1 MLYFHGQCEIT
12 VKKQAILIYLEF
24 IPDSTG
30 EYATAGFLTE
40 GKKKKKIYND
50 HGTNHEILVY
60 NIIHETIA
68 SVK

>member
-40 GKKKKKIYND
+40 GKKKKKKD
-50 HGTNHEILVY
+50 LQR
-60 NIIHETIA
+60 
-68 SVK
+68 SWDKP

>member
-40 GKKKKKIYND
+40 GKKKKKRFTTIMGQTMKYW
-50 HGTNHEILVY
+50 Y
-60 NIIHETIA
+60 II
-68 SVK
+68 